1 MYKNHLEIAKL
12 FRHNSDTNEYF
23 YHLQASWYL
32 KIDDKEKITL
42 DEWVCVSKEV
52 FDLLRRS
59 AWVEYA
65 HERRDSRCL
74 KADGTRCKDN
84 CKECAYTRSGLPLTL
99 NQLLEDGLQIAG
111 DCNIEKHVEHRE
123 LMTALHKAIDDLEEM
138 DQEIVTMWANGF
150 SEREIAR
157 RIGMS
162 QRGVGYRRKKLIKKL
177 AEALK
182 DFR

>member
-1 MYKNHLEIAKL
+1 M
-12 FRHNSDTNEYF
+12 
-23 YHLQASWYL
+23 
-32 KIDDKEKITL
+32 
-42 DEWVCVSKEV
+42 
-52 FDLLRRS
+52 
-59 AWVEYA
+59 
-65 HERRDSRCL
+65 
-74 KADGTRCKDN
+74 
-84 CKECAYTRSGLPLTL
+84 
-99 NQLLEDGLQIAG
+99 QIAG

-162 QRGVGYRRKKLIKKL
+162 QRGAGYRRKKLIKKL